1 MNFQQLLASVLLL
14 PGLVLATAVTGCTS
28 QRGSSAGGEVELMN
42 VSFDAS
48 RPFFA
53 AYNEYFSA
61 RYNREHGVRLT
72 VKQTHGG
79 SGKQARAVIDG
90 LQADVVT
97 LALASDV
104 DALRTHGGLVDS
116 NWATRFPNRSAPFTS
131 TIVLLVRKG
140 NPKGVHDFA
149 DLARPDLSIISAN
162 PKTSGGA
169 RLAYLA
175 LWAYAQKSPG
185 GTPESA
191 KKFVET
197 VYSHVPVMDSGAR
210 AALTTFL
217 ERGLGDVL
225 LSWENEALFAA
236 EALAKDRV
244 EVVTPTASILA
255 EPPVAVVNRVAEKR
269 KTQSVAES
277 YLQGLWSPE
286 AQEIAAKHHF
296 RPRDPGVLERHR
308 AQFPKLTL
316 YSVDEVFGSFD
327 QAQRVHFAEGGVFD
341 KLTAKR

>member
-1 MNFQQLLASVLLL
+1 MKLQQFFAALLL
-14 PGLVLATAVTGCTS
+14 VAGLVLAAAVTGCANNGS
-28 QRGSSAGGEVELMN
+28 SSAGGEVQLMN

-48 RPFFA
+48 RPFYA

-72 VKQTHGG
+72 VRQTHGG

-97 LALASDV
+97 LALAADV
-104 DALRTHGGLVDS
+104 DALHTHGGLVDA
-116 NWATRFPNRSAPFTS
+116 NWSTRFPNGAAPVTS

-140 NPKGVHDFA
+140 NPKGIRDFS
-149 DLARPDLSIISAN
+149 DLARSDLSIVTAN

-191 KKFVET
+191 RTFVAN

-236 EALAKDRV
+236 EELAKDRV
-244 EVVTPTASILA
+244 EIVTPSASILA

-269 KTQSVAES
+269 KTQSVAQA
-277 YLQGLWSPE
+277 YLDGLWSRE
-286 AQEIAAKHHF
+286 AQELAAKHHF
-296 RPRDPGVLERHR
+296 RPRDPEVLERHR
-308 AQFPKLTL
+308 AHFPKLTL
-316 YSVDEVFGSFD
+316 YSVDEVFGSLA
-327 QAQRVHFAEGGVFD
+327 QAQKLHFAEGGVFD
-341 KLTAKR
+341 QLIAKH

>member
-1 MNFQQLLASVLLL
+1 MKSQQIPIAELLILV
-14 PGLVLATAVTGCTS
+14 LVLAVAVTGCSGTPGATEGRDV
-28 QRGSSAGGEVELMN
+28 QLMN

-53 AYNEYFSA
+53 AYNEQFAA
-61 RYNREHGVRLT
+61 RYQREHGIILR

-97 LALASDV
+97 LALAADV
-104 DALRTHGGLVDS
+104 DALHTHGGLVDGS
-116 NWATRFPNRSAPFTS
+116 WAKRFPNGAAPFTS

-140 NPKGVHDFA
+140 NPKGIRDFE
-149 DLARPDLSIISAN
+149 DLVRSDLSVVTAN

-175 LWAYAQKSPG
+175 LWAYAQKQPG

-191 KKFVET
+191 RRFVQT

-225 LSWENEALFAA
+225 LSWENEALFAS
-236 EALAKDRV
+236 EELAKDRV
-244 EVVTPTASILA
+244 EIVTPTASILA
-255 EPPVAVVNRVAEKR
+255 EPPVAVVNRVASKR
-269 KTQSVAES
+269 KTEAVAQA
-277 YLQGLWSPE
+277 YLDGLWSRE
-286 AQEIAAKHHF
+286 AQELAARHHF
-296 RPRDPGVLERHR
+296 RPRDAAVLEKHR
-308 AQFPKLTL
+308 ARFPSLTL
-316 YSVDEVFGSFD
+316 YAVDEVFGSFA
-327 QAQRVHFAEGGVFD
+327 QAQKIHFAEGGVFD
-341 KLTAKR
+341 ELAAKR